1 MNKRAVELSINFLVV
16 VIISIVVLGLG
27 LNLLYKLYGGAVE
40 IRDVSL
46 EDIDKQIG
54 NLICEGTESAC
65 IGKDSQTVKRG
76 ELGIFGLKILN
87 LVGNNMDFEITAKKG
102 KFIKKDGSEGTF
114 SSDIICLPTCG
125 TPRTET
131 ILNHKEKD
139 IAIGIK
145 PGKNAPSGTYIF
157 NVNVCSDNSAAGP
170 SSPKCSGQHLYYFT
184 KIYAKVP

>member
-1 MNKRAVELSINFLVV
+1 MNKKAVELSINFLVI

-46 EDIDKQIG
+46 EDIDRQIG
-54 NLICEGTESAC
+54 ALVCEGTESAC

-87 LVGNNMDFEITAKKG
+87 LVGSSMDFEITAKKG
-102 KFIKKDGSEGTF
+102 KFIKKDGSESTF

-131 ILNHKEKD
+131 IPNHGEKD

-145 PGKNAPSGTYIF
+145 VGKNAGSGTYIF
-157 NVNVCSDNSAAGP
+157 DIVVCYDDP
-170 SSPKCSGQHLYYFT
+170 SNTDDTTNKCSNDLYYFS